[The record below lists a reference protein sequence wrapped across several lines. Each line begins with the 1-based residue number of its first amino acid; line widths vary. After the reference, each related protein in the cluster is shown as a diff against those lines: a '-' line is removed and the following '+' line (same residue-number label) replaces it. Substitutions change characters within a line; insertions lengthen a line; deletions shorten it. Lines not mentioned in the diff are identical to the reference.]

1 MIMSRL
7 IILQLLLVVLSG
19 NHGNGRVG
27 TMVVVQAFSIRSML
41 VYHPQHRNTR
51 TTSNSIA
58 TTNSYH
64 HNNNKQL
71 RDHLGRRFMSAS
83 IEEGEA
89 LVYYGVTTR
98 AAAAA
103 AGPSG
108 DDESKP
114 PPPSAQRVYETWD
127 WQWKNTTYSI
137 NYRVVPGRRSSNP
150 DDDRKKSTT
159 TTPNVLLVHGFGANL
174 HHYRYQYDVLADAG
188 YTVYGLDLLGFGAS
202 DKPQNAHE
210 IGFSIEL
217 FVQQIQDFIQYQQ
230 QQSSSTVTRPWIL
243 AGNSIGGLCCLGVA
257 ATAQGTALEPCID
270 SIVLFNASGG
280 MSGFRYENVPG
291 WAIPIM
297 WFVQNV
303 VLGPYW
309 GGAFFR
315 NFKSRENIE
324 RILKES
330 GVYANRQNVNEEL
343 YQILLEPADDPGAE
357 QVFLAVFGGPAGPTP
372 ERYLEQITV
381 PVLAF
386 WGEQDPW
393 TPIDAGMHPGRKFHQ
408 YHKTGDFRLV
418 PLPNVGHCPHDEAPE
433 IVNEIM
439 IDFLNQRTNSIL
451 EQQKQQQPPPK
462 EKMQWIRKPSIPFLT
477 KKA

>member
-1 MIMSRL
+1 MMMISW
-7 IILQLLLVVLSG
+7 LLLSALLLPK
-19 NHGNGRVG
+19 NGNGPVIG
-27 TMVVVQAFSIRSML
+27 VIVAQAFSMHPMFIRN
-41 VYHPQHRNTR
+41 HPR
-51 TTSNSIA
+51 
-58 TTNSYH
+58 H
-64 HNNNKQL
+64 HHDCQKF
-71 RDHLGRRFMSAS
+71 RDGCLSRRSMSAS

-89 LVYYGVTTR
+89 LVYYGLTK
-98 AAAAA
+98 AAATR
-103 AGPSG
+103 GG
-108 DDESKP
+108 DEHQP
-114 PPPSAQRVYETWD
+114 PVLPPPSIQRVYETWE

-137 NYRVVPGRRSSNP
+137 NYRVVPGRS
-150 DDDRKKSTT
+150 DDERYSL
-159 TTPNVLLVHGFGANL
+159 NVLLVHGFGANL
-174 HHYRYQYDVLADAG
+174 HHYRYQYNALADAG

-202 DKPQNAHE
+202 DKPQNADE

-217 FVQQIQDFIQYQQ
+217 FVQQIQDFIQYHQQ
-230 QQSSSTVTRPWIL
+230 QHKEQQSSKPRPWVL
-243 AGNSIGGLCCLGVA
+243 AGNSIGGLCCLGVT
-257 ATAQGTALEPCID
+257 ATAQGTALERCID

-372 ERYLEQITV
+372 EQYLQQITV
-381 PVLAF
+381 PVLAI

-393 TPIDAGMHPGRKFHQ
+393 TPLNAGMHPGSKFDQ

-418 PLPNVGHCPHDEAPE
+418 SLPNVGHCPHDEAPE

-439 IDFLNQRTNSIL
+439 IGFLNQRMSSIL
-451 EQQKQQQPPPK
+451 EQQKKQHPPPTK
-462 EKMQWIRKPSIPFLT
+462 IRQWIRKPSIPFLT
-477 KKA
+477 RKKQ